1 VKRVLAIAWKE
12 WRQTI
17 DTPMGYVVAVAFLLA
32 SGFFFGNTL
41 FLAGQADMR
50 SYFHMLPLLFMFF
63 IPALTMRLLAEERH
77 SGTFELLATLPVREV
92 EIVAGKY
99 LAVMLQ
105 LLLML
110 VLTLVYPAS
119 LSTLGNVDGGAVGA
133 SYLGALLLAGVYAA
147 ICLFASSLTRNAVVA
162 YVLGFAM
169 LLFFFLIG
177 QASPEFSSVMQD
189 WLTLVNP
196 VDRYQSMTRGVITL
210 GDVVFMLMLALAFT
224 ALTKFQLERRKWS

>member
-1 VKRVLAIAWKE
+1 MRRVLAIVWKE
-12 WRQTI
+12 WRQSI

-32 SGFFFGNTL
+32 AGFFFGNTL
-41 FLAGQADMR
+41 FLVGQADMR
-50 SYFHMLPLLFMFF
+50 SYFHVLPMLFMFF

-105 LLLML
+105 LILML
-110 VLTLVYPAS
+110 ALTLVYPAS
-119 LSTLGNVDGGAVGA
+119 LSLLGNVDGGAVAA
-133 SYLGALLLAGVYAA
+133 SYVGALLLAAAYAA

-162 YVLGFAM
+162 YVLGFGM
-169 LLFFFLIG
+169 LLFFFLLG
-177 QASPEFSSVMQD
+177 QASPELSSAMQD

-196 VDRYQSMTRGVITL
+196 VDRYQSMMRGVISL
-210 GDVVFMLMLALAFT
+210 GDVTFMLMLALAFT
-224 ALTKFQLERRKWS
+224 ALARFQLERRKWS

>member
-1 VKRVLAIAWKE
+1 VKRALAITWKE

-119 LSTLGNVDGGAVGA
+119 LSTLGNIDGGAVAA

-177 QASPEFSSVMQD
+177 QASPEFSSAMQD

-196 VDRYQSMTRGVITL
+196 VDRYQSMTRGVVTL
-210 GDVVFMLMLALAFT
+210 GDVIFMLMLALSFT

>member
-1 VKRVLAIAWKE
+1 MRRVLAISWKE

-41 FLAGQADMR
+41 FLVGQADMQSFFR
-50 SYFHMLPLLFMFF
+50 VLPMLFMFF

-77 SGTFELLATLPVREV
+77 AGTFELLATLPVREV

-99 LAVMLQ
+99 LAVLLQ
-105 LLLML
+105 LMLML
-110 VLTLVYPAS
+110 ALTLVYPAS
-119 LSTLGNVDGGAVGA
+119 LSLLGNVDGGAVA
-133 SYLGALLLAGVYAA
+133 AAYAGALLLAGTYAS

-162 YVLGFAM
+162 YVLGFGM

-177 QASPEFSSVMQD
+177 QASPEFSSAMQD

-196 VDRYQSMTRGVITL
+196 VSRYQSMLRGVLSL
-210 GDVVFMLMLALAFT
+210 GDVAFMLMLALAF
-224 ALTKFQLERRKWS
+224 AGLTTFQLERRKWS

>member
-1 VKRVLAIAWKE
+1 VKRILTIAWKE

-50 SYFHMLPLLFMFF
+50 SYFHMLPMLFMFF
-63 IPALTMRLLAEERH
+63 IPALTMRLLAEELH

-119 LSTLGNVDGGAVGA
+119 LSTLGNVDGGAVAA
-133 SYLGALLLAGVYAA
+133 SYLGALLLAGAYAA

-177 QASPEFSSVMQD
+177 QASPEFSSAMQD

-196 VDRYQSMTRGVITL
+196 VDRYQSMMRGVITL
-210 GDVVFMLMLALAFT
+210 GDVIFMLMLALAFA

>member
-1 VKRVLAIAWKE
+1 MKRVLAIAWKE

-17 DTPMGYVVAVAFLLA
+17 DTPMGYVVGVAFLLA

-41 FLAGQADMR
+41 FLVGQADMQ
-50 SYFHMLPLLFMFF
+50 SFFHVLPMLFMFF

-77 SGTFELLATLPVREV
+77 SGTFELLATLPVRQV

-99 LAVMLQ
+99 LAVLLQ
-105 LLLML
+105 LMLML
-110 VLTLVYPAS
+110 ALTLVYPAS
-119 LSTLGNVDGGAVGA
+119 LSLLGNVDGGAVA
-133 SYLGALLLAGVYAA
+133 AAYAGALLLAGTYAA

-162 YVLGFAM
+162 YVLGFGM

-177 QASPEFSSVMQD
+177 QASPEFSSAMQD

-196 VDRYQSMTRGVITL
+196 VSRYQSMLRGMLSL
-210 GDVVFMLMLALAFT
+210 GDVVFMLMLALAF
-224 ALTKFQLERRKWS
+224 AGLTTFQLERRKWS

>member
-1 VKRVLAIAWKE
+1 
-12 WRQTI
+12 
-17 DTPMGYVVAVAFLLA
+17 
-32 SGFFFGNTL
+32 
-41 FLAGQADMR
+41 
-50 SYFHMLPLLFMFF
+50 MLPLLFMFF

-119 LSTLGNVDGGAVGA
+119 LSTLGNVDGGAVAA

-177 QASPEFSSVMQD
+177 QASPEFSSAMQD

-210 GDVVFMLMLALAFT
+210 GDVIFMLMLALAFT

>member
-1 VKRVLAIAWKE
+1 MKRVLAITWKE

>member
-1 VKRVLAIAWKE
+1 VKRVLAITWKE

-119 LSTLGNVDGGAVGA
+119 LSTLGNVDGGAVAA

-177 QASPEFSSVMQD
+177 QASPEFSSAMQD

-210 GDVVFMLMLALAFT
+210 GDVIFMLMLALAFT

>member
-1 VKRVLAIAWKE
+1 MKRVLAITWKE

-119 LSTLGNVDGGAVGA
+119 LSTLGNVDGGAVAA

-177 QASPEFSSVMQD
+177 QASPEFSSAMQD

-210 GDVVFMLMLALAFT
+210 GDVIFMLMLALAFT

>member
-1 VKRVLAIAWKE
+1 VKRVLAITWKE

>member
-1 VKRVLAIAWKE
+1 MRRVLAIAWKE
-12 WRQTI
+12 WRQSI

-32 SGFFFGNTL
+32 AGFFFGNTL
-41 FLAGQADMR
+41 FLVGQADMR
-50 SYFHMLPLLFMFF
+50 SYFHVLPMLFMFF

-110 VLTLVYPAS
+110 ALTLVYPVS
-119 LSTLGNVDGGAVGA
+119 LSLLGDVDGGAVAA
-133 SYLGALLLAGVYAA
+133 SYLGALLLAGAYAA

-162 YVLGFAM
+162 YVLGFGM
-169 LLFFFLIG
+169 LLFFFLLG
-177 QASPEFSSVMQD
+177 QASPQFSSAMQD

-196 VDRYQSMTRGVITL
+196 VDRYQSMLRGVVSL
-210 GDVVFMLMLALAFT
+210 GDVVFILLLATAFVG
-224 ALTKFQLERRKWS
+224 LTRFQLERRKWS

>member
-1 VKRVLAIAWKE
+1 MKRVLAIAWKE

-210 GDVVFMLMLALAFT
+210 GDVIFMLMLALAFT

>member
-1 VKRVLAIAWKE
+1 MKRVLAIAWKE

-41 FLAGQADMR
+41 FLVGQADMQ
-50 SYFHMLPLLFMFF
+50 SFFHVLPMLFMFF

-77 SGTFELLATLPVREV
+77 SGTFELLATLPVRQV

-99 LAVMLQ
+99 LAVLLQ
-105 LLLML
+105 LMLML
-110 VLTLVYPAS
+110 ALTLVYPAS
-119 LSTLGNVDGGAVGA
+119 LSLLGNVDGGAVA
-133 SYLGALLLAGVYAA
+133 AAYAGALLLAGTYAA

-162 YVLGFAM
+162 YVLGFGM

-177 QASPEFSSVMQD
+177 QASPEFSSAMQD

-196 VDRYQSMTRGVITL
+196 VSRYQSMLRGVLSL
-210 GDVVFMLMLALAFT
+210 GDVVFMLMLALAF
-224 ALTKFQLERRKWS
+224 AGLTTFQLERRKWS

>member
-1 VKRVLAIAWKE
+1 MRRVLAIVWKE
-12 WRQTI
+12 WRQSI

-32 SGFFFGNTL
+32 AGFFFGNTL
-41 FLAGQADMR
+41 FLVGQADMR
-50 SYFHMLPLLFMFF
+50 SYFRVLPMLFMFF

-105 LLLML
+105 LILML
-110 VLTLVYPAS
+110 ALTLVYPAS
-119 LSTLGNVDGGAVGA
+119 LSLLGNVDGGAVAA
-133 SYLGALLLAGVYAA
+133 SYVGALLLAAAYAA

-162 YVLGFAM
+162 YVLGFGM
-169 LLFFFLIG
+169 LLFFFLLG
-177 QASPEFSSVMQD
+177 QASPELSSAMQD

-196 VDRYQSMTRGVITL
+196 VDRYQSMMRGVISL
-210 GDVVFMLMLALAFT
+210 GDVTFMLMLALAFT
-224 ALTKFQLERRKWS
+224 ALARFQLERRKWS